1 MRTYLRGKF
10 TLLFLML
17 GLMLALPAAAWA
29 AVTIDTS
36 VDLSTSVATPTNVQ
50 IGSNS
55 FNIKVWGTNGSL
67 GSGDG
72 KVTVGNA
79 YSMSTAGAITQT
91 GTTTVTLPAMNYSQ
105 CPATGG
111 TQGCP
116 GNPFVVPSTLTVAAG
131 TADGKTGTL
140 TVTQSV
146 ASGSGITLDST
157 PASGQVK
164 VVNPQ
169 PTKQKQTITFGA
181 LGGKTYGDPDFNVS
195 ATASS
200 NLPVSFAA
208 SGACS
213 VSGNTVHITGAGNC
227 DITASQA
234 GDASYNPAPNVV
246 QSFLV
251 AKAQATVALGDLH
264 QVYNGDPRP
273 VSVSTTPTGLNV
285 GVTYNG
291 STTAPTNAGSYNV
304 VATINEDNY
313 QGGTTGTLVVDKAD
327 QTITFVGPSNKT
339 FGDADFG
346 VSATATSGLPVS
358 FEASGNCTVTGS
370 TVHITGAGSCTV
382 TAKQGGNGN
391 YNAAPDVARTF
402 TIAKAPVDVTLHDL
416 GPYTYDN
423 TAHSASATTNGPAG
437 LTVNITYD
445 GSSTAPTNAGS
456 YDVVATVDDPN
467 YQGSNSGT
475 LTIDKAASTTTVTCT
490 PGPFTYNG
498 SAHTPCSAKVTG
510 PGGLNLTPDVVY
522 ANNVNAG
529 QASASYTYDETAN
542 YLGSSDSKTFTIDKA
557 NATVNVNGYTGVY
570 DGNAHGA
577 TGTATGVKDESLDS
591 LLHLGDSFTN
601 VPGGT
606 ANWTFDGNGN
616 YNSKSGSV
624 QINISKATP
633 TITWNNPAPID
644 YGTALSATH
653 LNATAKGVDGNSLT
667 GNFDYTPN
675 AGTVLLQGTRE
686 LNVQFTPA
694 SNNYNTASKTVQI
707 VVNPYPFNGFF
718 QPIDNGIYNSAKAGS
733 TIPVKFS
740 LGGDKGLNIFLDNK
754 VPTTQKITCDTSTPV
769 DAIEELST
777 ATTSGLKY
785 DPVANQY
792 IYNWKTATSYAGT
805 CQRLTVTL
813 ADGST
818 AKSALFK
825 FTK

>member
-146 ASGSGITLDST
+146 ASGSGITIDST

-169 PTKQKQTITFGA
+169 PTKQDQTITFGA
-181 LGGKTYGDPDFNVS
+181 LGGKTYGDPNFNVS

-200 NLPVSFAA
+200 GLPVSFAA
-208 SGACS
+208 SGACTIS
-213 VSGNTVHITGAGNC
+213 GSTVSITGAGSC

-251 AKAQATVALGDLH
+251 AKKQATVALGDLH

-313 QGGTTGTLVVDKAD
+313 QGGSTGTLVVDKAD

-577 TGTATGVKDESLDS
+577 TGTAKGVKDESLDSLLHLGDSFTNVPGGTANWTFDGNGNYNSKSGTAQINISKADATVNVNGYTGVYDGNAHGATGTAKGVKDESLDS

-624 QINISKATP
+624 QINISKA
-633 TITWNNPAPID
+633 D
-644 YGTALSATH
+644 ATVNVNGYTGVYDG
-653 LNATAKGVDGNSLT
+653 NAHGATGTAKGVKDESLDSLLHLGDSFT
-667 GNFDYTPN
+667 NVPG
-675 AGTVLLQGTRE
+675 GTANWT
-686 LNVQFTPA
+686 
-694 SNNYNTASKTVQI
+694 YNGK
-707 VVNPYPFNGFF
+707 
-718 QPIDNGIYNSAKAGS
+718 
-733 TIPVKFS
+733 
-740 LGGDKGLNIFLDNK
+740 
-754 VPTTQKITCDTSTPV
+754 
-769 DAIEELST
+769 
-777 ATTSGLKY
+777 
-785 DPVANQY
+785 
-792 IYNWKTATSYAGT
+792 
-805 CQRLTVTL
+805 
-813 ADGST
+813 
-818 AKSALFK
+818 
-825 FTK
+825 